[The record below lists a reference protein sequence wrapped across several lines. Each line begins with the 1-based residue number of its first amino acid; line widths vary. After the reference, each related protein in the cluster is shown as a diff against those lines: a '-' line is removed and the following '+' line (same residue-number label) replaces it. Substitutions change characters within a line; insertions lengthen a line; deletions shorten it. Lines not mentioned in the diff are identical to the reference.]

1 MTTEAR
7 LGPALRGLRQRHG
20 WTLSEVAEKTGLS
33 ISTLSKAERNQLSLT
48 YDKLVLLSQGLG
60 VDITLFFEDDSHHPS
75 DGIASGR
82 RSINRRDDGQVIDTN
97 NYHHV
102 YLSTDLL
109 KKKFVP
115 LVADIRARS
124 LQEFGEL
131 VRHAGEEFAYVV
143 EGSVAVHTEHY
154 APVIL
159 KTGESIYFDSG
170 MAHAYLA
177 EGDGPCRVLS
187 ICSAP
192 EATLRQTLTQ
202 HLGAP
207 IEAHTE
213 VAVIEAVKTPRRAA
227 SGKAALAA
235 RALAVPIRRL
245 RARK

>member
-7 LGPALRGLRQRHG
+7 LGPALRGLRQRNG
-20 WTLSEVAEKTGLS
+20 WTLSDVAEKTGLS

-82 RSINRRDDGQVIDTN
+82 RSINRLDDGQVIDTS

-124 LQEFGEL
+124 LEEFGEL
-131 VRHAGEEFAYVV
+131 VRHAGEEFAYII

-154 APVIL
+154 APAIL
-159 KTGESIYFDSG
+159 KAGESIYFDSG
-170 MAHAYLA
+170 MAHAYVA
-177 EGDGPCRVLS
+177 QGDGPCRVLS

-207 IEAHTE
+207 REALTE
-213 VAVIEAVKTPRRAA
+213 AAVIAASKAPRRAA
-227 SGKAALAA
+227 AAKAALAA
-235 RALAVPIRRL
+235 RASPAASRRQ